1 MAKWR
6 VHKTVRGTQSRAR
19 EEDQVVFKSFMYVLE
34 KQSYMR
40 GKEREREYLLPAG
53 LFPKWLGQA
62 EARSPEL
69 HLSLPHIGA

>member
-40 GKEREREYLLPAG
+40 GKERERENIFYLLVYFLNGWAR
-53 LFPKWLGQA
+53 PKLGVQ
-62 EARSPEL
+62 SF
-69 HLSLPHIGA
+69 I